1 MENKAMATKSFKVK
15 KFLSLTLAFAV
26 LIGLVS
32 SPSAY
37 AQDCRAIA
45 SVVASA
51 VSGANNGM
59 QGHINKHIFQAVA
72 PNLPSNSAMGATLY
86 DPVADWNAVWGA
98 YQASPMAPAP
108 QCVAGGAANVAQP
121 AVLAPLIVNGHT
133 CTAVSP
139 ANNTQCTAL
148 AANAFAP
155 TDHQVVF
162 AWRGGQW
169 IILTAYPRP

>member
-1 MENKAMATKSFKVK
+1 MAIKSFKVK

-32 SPSAY
+32 IRSAH
-37 AQDCRAIA
+37 AQDCRTLP

-51 VSGANNGM
+51 VSAANNGM

-72 PNLPSNSAMGATLY
+72 PALPGNSAMGATLY
-86 DPVADWNAVWGA
+86 DPVADWNAVWTA
-98 YQASPMAPAP
+98 YQAVPMAPAP
-108 QCVAGGAANVAQP
+108 NCGANHNNVAAP

-139 ANNTQCTAL
+139 LNNTQCTTL
-148 AANAFAP
+148 AAAGFPP
-155 TDHQVVF
+155 TDHMVVF

>member
-1 MENKAMATKSFKVK
+1 MENKVMATKVFKVK

-32 SPSAY
+32 SQSAH
-37 AQDCRAIA
+37 AQDCRTVA

-72 PNLPSNSAMGATLY
+72 PALPGNSAMGATLY
-86 DPVADWNAVWGA
+86 DPVADWNAVWNA
-98 YQASPMAPAP
+98 YQAVPMAPVP
-108 QCVAGGAANVAQP
+108 NCGANHNNIAAP

-133 CTAVSP
+133 CTAVLL
-139 ANNTQCTAL
+139 ANNTQCTAM
-148 AANAFAP
+148 AANVFAP
-155 TDHQVVF
+155 TDHMVVF
-162 AWRGGQW
+162 AWR
-169 IILTAYPRP
+169 